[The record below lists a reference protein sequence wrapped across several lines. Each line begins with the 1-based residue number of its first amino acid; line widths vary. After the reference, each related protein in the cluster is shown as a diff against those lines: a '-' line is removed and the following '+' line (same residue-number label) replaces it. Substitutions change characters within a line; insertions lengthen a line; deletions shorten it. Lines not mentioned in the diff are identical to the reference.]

1 MQKYQPE
8 ELALLFKRLFNTD
21 DGKQVYH
28 VLKERFR
35 KPPILP
41 TQLTDGNA
49 IAPLTFMRVG
59 EENVVRYIE
68 NLIERKFDNE

>member
-8 ELALLFKRLFNTD
+8 ELTLLFKRLFNTD
-21 DGKQVYH
+21 DGKQVFH

-41 TQLTDGNA
+41 MQLTDGNA

-68 NLIERKFDNE
+68 NLMERKFDNE